1 MTRRWLV
8 ASVCLLAC
16 LACRPGVETDL
27 PPVDLTD
34 AETEVVRAVEAAR
47 QAVLDDPDSATAW
60 ARLGERYRA
69 GACRRDDWSRGSP
82 S

>member
-1 MTRRWLV
+1 MSCHRFV

-16 LACRPGVETDL
+16 LACQPRVETDL

-34 AETEVVRAVEAAR
+34 AETEVVHAVEAAR
-47 QAVLDDPDSATAW
+47 QAVLAAPDSAAEW

-69 GACRRDDWSRGSP
+69 QWREVAE
-82 S
+82 